1 MKAAAVVSI
10 FFSKVDEIHTNLKFQ
25 CKLYRISP
33 DIDVKHATNHSS
45 FDGDNA
51 ISLSDIPFNS
61 CSVLPLTLFGYSG
74 WVLAFQPSRP
84 ESEKNAWYRK
94 APHGGL
100 QSTT

>member
-1 MKAAAVVSI
+1 MCSHESSSCGVN

-61 CSVLPLTLFGYSG
+61 CSVLPLTLLGVFRVGAG
-74 WVLAFQPSRP
+74 I
-84 ESEKNAWYRK
+84 
-94 APHGGL
+94 
-100 QSTT
+100 STKQARIGKECMV